1 MSIYRTITD
10 DSLSIVIWNI
20 TESTE
25 TLIEISG
32 CSLPDKFTNQTRVK
46 EYLAVRCCAKHIG
59 INPSTIDYLPSGKP
73 YLNNCDKA
81 ISISHTKNYAAV
93 ITGKNNMPAIDIE
106 TRSERILKIRRKFM
120 SDQEETALKSSGFD
134 EVTGLLIHWC
144 AKESLF
150 KAIHDENVDFAKEL
164 IVNNLINTGNKGRF
178 NAFFTRDETSF
189 VVNYL
194 LEEDFVLTWCHI

>member
-10 DSLSIVIWNI
+10 DSLSIVIWKI

-25 TLIEISG
+25 TLMEISG
-32 CSLPDKFTNQTRVK
+32 CTPSENITNQTRIK
-46 EYLAVRCCAKHIG
+46 EYLAVRCCVKSLG
-59 INPSTIDYLPSGKP
+59 FDPSTISYLPSGKP
-73 YLNNCDKA
+73 YLDNCEKI

-93 ITGKNNMPAIDIE
+93 ITGKDNMPAIDIE
-106 TRSERILKIRRKFM
+106 TRSERILRIRKKFM
-120 SDQEETALKSSGFD
+120 SEQEETALKSSGFD

-150 KAIHDENVDFAKEL
+150 KAIPDQNVDFAKEL
-164 IVNNLINTGNKGRF
+164 IVNNLINTGESGIFRGVFIRSNTK
-178 NAFFTRDETSF
+178 F

-194 LEEDFVLTWCHI
+194 LDEDFVLTWCHS